1 MHGRHTPV
9 APFARSR
16 DTVARRFTMELLT
29 LLLAF
34 AVGLAG
40 GWLIARL
47 TSRQHLDAST
57 QLQKSALNAQ
67 QTLFAETAK
76 RLGETQDELRRT
88 RDDLEISRTEGVR
101 LREENARIRTE
112 LTHLKDAVP
121 EKLALLAS
129 AQEQLKAAFDSLAGQ
144 TLRMTTEEFLKLA
157 DQKLSN
163 VQNSALG
170 EIQKR
175 QQAFDELIKPIR
187 ETLTNV
193 DAKLGE
199 AERSRTATTSAVT
212 TLLREIGQQQDR
224 LRGETQNLVRAL
236 RTPNV
241 RGRWG
246 EVQLRRVVELA
257 GLLEQSD
264 FEEQPTALFEG
275 ARQRPDLIVR
285 LPAGRTIVVD
295 AKVPLD
301 AYLKA
306 IEAPDED
313 AARRHMSDH
322 VRQVREHVAKLGAKS
337 YWETF
342 QPSPEYVV
350 MFLGAEAIYH
360 AALQQ
365 DPGLVEFAAR
375 SRVLLAGPMSLIGL
389 LLVVAQGW
397 RNEQMAENAQE
408 ISRLGRELY
417 ERVLKMTEHLDTL
430 RTRLDST
437 VRAFN
442 ETVGSYET
450 RVLVTARKFKALGAT
465 TAGEIDP
472 LQAIDTVPRVLQS
485 ANLLGLPDEAVVDGE
500 TVSDAGTGDRRDD
513 APQVARGEDV
523 VQERA

>member
-1 MHGRHTPV
+1 M
-9 APFARSR
+9 
-16 DTVARRFTMELLT
+16 DLLT
-29 LLLAF
+29 LILVI

-40 GWLIARL
+40 GWLISRL
-47 TSRQHLDAST
+47 ASRQHLDDTAN
-57 QLQKSALNAQ
+57 LQRSALGAQ

-76 RLGETQDELRRT
+76 RLGEVQEELRRT
-88 RDDLEISRTEGVR
+88 RDDLDISRTEGVR
-101 LREENARIRTE
+101 LREENARFRTE
-112 LTHLKDAVP
+112 LVHHKEAVP
-121 EKLALLAS
+121 EKLALLAG

-163 VQNSALG
+163 VQSTALG
-170 EIQKR
+170 EIHKR

-187 ETLTNV
+187 DTLTHV
-193 DAKLGE
+193 DQKLGE
-199 AERSRTATTSAVT
+199 SERSRVETSSAIT
-212 TLLREIGQQQDR
+212 TLLREVGVQQDK
-224 LRGETQNLVRAL
+224 LRGETHNLVRAL

-264 FEEQPTALFEG
+264 FEEQPTTLFDG
-275 ARQRPDLIVR
+275 VRQRPDLIVR

-306 IEAPDED
+306 LEAADD
-313 AARRHMSDH
+313 DARRAHLSDH
-322 VRQVREHVAKLGAKS
+322 ARQVRDHIAKLGAKS

-360 AALQQ
+360 AAMQE
-365 DPGLVEFAAR
+365 DPELVEFAAR
-375 SRVLLAGPMSLIGL
+375 NRVLLAGPMSLIGL
-389 LLVVAQGW
+389 LMVVAQGW
-397 RNEQMAENAQE
+397 RHEQMAQNAQE
-408 ISRLGRELY
+408 ISRLGRDLY
-417 ERVLKMTEHLDTL
+417 ERVAKMTEHLDTL

-442 ETVGSYET
+442 DTVGSYET

-465 TAGEIDP
+465 TAEEIDP
-472 LQAIDTVPRVLQS
+472 LQAIDSVPRVLQS

-500 TVSDAGTGDRRDD
+500 TVSESREEEAPHDRPRDATR
-513 APQVARGEDV
+513 AEDV
-523 VQERA
+523 IHEKT